1 MKTPQDTGELIEA
14 LALGGGPAS
23 KVPPRLMAAAG
34 GGGLVAFA
42 LVALWLGFR
51 PDIAQAV
58 GSQMFWMKATYTALL
73 GLGGFWAVE
82 RASRPAGSPR
92 KGLILALSAF
102 ALLAAIGL
110 WRFMGAEPDERM
122 PMLMGHS
129 WRRCPRNILVLGLP
143 ILAAVLVVVRGLA
156 PTRLTL
162 AGAACGLFAGG
173 VAATIY
179 GLHCPE
185 HTMAFVAVWYS
196 LGVAAVT
203 ALGAVL
209 GQWALRWR

>member
-1 MKTPQDTGELIEA
+1 MRTDELIEA
-14 LALGGGPAS
+14 LALDAGPTR
-23 KVPPRLMAAAG
+23 KVPPRLAAAAALG
-34 GGGLVAFA
+34 GVGA
-42 LVALWLGFR
+42 LGVLILWLGFR
-51 PDIAQAV
+51 PDLGDAV
-58 GSQMFWMKATYTALL
+58 ATRMFWMKAVYTALL
-73 GLGGFWAVE
+73 AMGGFWAIE

-92 KGLILALSAF
+92 KGLAVALAVF
-102 ALLAAIGL
+102 ALLAAAGF
-110 WRFMGAEPDERM
+110 WQFMHADAADRM

-143 ILAAVLVVVRGLA
+143 ILAAVLLVVRDLA

-162 AGAACGLFAGG
+162 AGASAGLFSGG

-209 GQWALRWR
+209 GPWALRWR